1 MVILKYT
8 LNNKITM
15 ALNFEL
21 DITYIEG
28 DATSC
33 QGVDSHDSHP
43 KVFLD
48 LTSGG
53 VVICPYCGAK
63 FKKK

>member
-1 MVILKYT
+1 
-8 LNNKITM
+8 M

-28 DATSC
+28 DSTSC

-53 VVICPYCGAK
+53 VVVCPYCGAK
-63 FKKK
+63 FKKNEYVKQ

>member
-1 MVILKYT
+1 MV
-8 LNNKITM
+8 
-15 ALNFEL
+15 LNFEL

-43 KVFLD
+43 KVFLA
-48 LTSGG
+48 LTSGEA
-53 VVICPYCGAK
+53 VVCPYCGAR

>member
-1 MVILKYT
+1 
-8 LNNKITM
+8 M

-28 DATSC
+28 DTTSC

-43 KVFLD
+43 KVFRFN
-48 LTSGG
+48 SGG
-53 VVICPYCGAK
+53 IVVCPYCGAK
-63 FKKK
+63 FKNEYVS

>member
-1 MVILKYT
+1 
-8 LNNKITM
+8 M
-15 ALNFEL
+15 ALNFEP
-21 DITYIEG
+21 DITFIVG
-28 DATSC
+28 DTTSC

-48 LTSGG
+48 LTSGRA
-53 VVICPYCGAK
+53 VVCPYCGAK

>member
-1 MVILKYT
+1 MG
-8 LNNKITM
+8 
-15 ALNFEL
+15 LNFEL

-28 DATSC
+28 DAISC

-53 VVICPYCGAK
+53 VIVCPYCGAK

>member
-1 MVILKYT
+1 
-8 LNNKITM
+8 M

-21 DITYIEG
+21 NITYTEG
-28 DATSC
+28 DTISC
-33 QGVDSHDSHP
+33 QGVNSHDSHP

>member
-1 MVILKYT
+1 
-8 LNNKITM
+8 M

-21 DITYIEG
+21 NITYTEG
-28 DATSC
+28 DTISC
-33 QGVDSHDSHP
+33 QGVNSDDSHP

-53 VVICPYCGAK
+53 VVVCPYCGAK
-63 FKKK
+63 YKKK